1 MRESPELFAKIS
13 DRVSRAE
20 ELVALQRARVRERSA
35 RGWDVYNALA
45 LLHAMEALAEQF
57 RASHRILC
65 SRASRG
71 TPDPWKVRG
80 PATEVCRTA
89 PQPHL
94 HIVRPIERKL
104 LLCPHCAL
112 TIGLEGDGD
121 PAFVYEVA
129 DWERRC
135 RHRELHSPVLCHL
148 LRAGQSTSLH

>member
-1 MRESPELFAKIS
+1 MRESPEPFAKS
-13 DRVSRAE
+13 SGRVSRAE
-20 ELVALQRARVRERSA
+20 ELVALQRARVRERRA
-35 RGWDVYNALA
+35 RGWDVHYASA
-45 LLHAMEALAEQF
+45 LLHVMEALSEQF

-65 SRASRG
+65 SCASRG
-71 TPDPWKVRG
+71 TSDPWKVRG
-80 PATEVCRTA
+80 QTTQVCKTA

-94 HIVRPIERKL
+94 HIARPIERKL

-135 RHRELHSPVLCHL
+135 RHRELHSPLLCHL
-148 LRAGQSTSLH
+148 LPAGHSTSLH